1 MIADAD
7 GVRALILPNLKAYDA
22 VLSEGTRDENRR
34 EQAEHVVRALMR
46 ALGVLAKEPR
56 AGGRSSNGFPEGEA
70 LKERLVEVVGEA
82 LAERIASADGGDHGV
97 VGAVLDSEGLA

>member
-56 AGGRSSNGFPEGEA
+56 AGGRGSNGFPEGEA
-70 LKERLVEVVGEA
+70 LRERLGEVVGEV
-82 LAERIASADGGDHGV
+82 LAERITSAEGV
-97 VGAVLDSEGLA
+97 EKGIVAAVLEGEGLY